1 MNASDFKNT
10 PQWPITYWH
19 KGGVSQPL
27 DVSVGMVSPQL
38 ASGTNN
44 CPSKFGGVGSME
56 IGQGMAAQ
64 TMNELILAKQAWQNT
79 AYVRQPDRWRQHTCI
94 GAAGA
99 GKLAIQMLNSVVT

>member
-44 CPSKFGGVGSME
+44 CPSKFGGVGSMQ

-79 AYVRQPDRWRQHTCI
+79 AYVHASLIDGGNTPALVQQVQESWPYRC
-94 GAAGA
+94 
-99 GKLAIQMLNSVVT
+99 